1 MLPSRVPL
9 GLHATPDVRIRGG
22 SSFQYGWTHGV
33 GLGFPAPVNQRREPI
48 ARTRLARWI
57 ERAIRSITAPS
68 ARALRGTARRV
79 TDPARQVV
87 DYWMSERAT
96 IRQGFVA
103 NFISA
108 LTSLISGVVLAAAS
122 HRLQDVA
129 GLLVLIPVSVGMRGN
144 IFGALSARLGTSI
157 HTGLFEITS
166 RRDGP
171 LYQNVYSATL
181 LTLGTSVA
189 MALLARGIAV
199 LVGLTTVSVWDF
211 LAISLVGG
219 VLSSALVLA
228 FTVALSITSYRRGWD
243 LDSVGAV
250 LITVVGD
257 VVTLPC
263 LLLAS
268 LLVGIHIVTPVIGAV
283 SLIVGLIALGRGYT
297 TGFDVARRIVR
308 ESFPILLVAAVLDI
322 LGGTVGQHR
331 IDQVFAPFPIYFIFL
346 PGFLE
351 NTGALGSILAARL
364 GTKLHLGAT
373 TPSARPDAIAI
384 LDGTIVALLGLFIYS
399 VTAVTT
405 LWTAMATGADYPG
418 AWTFLGTAMVAGV
431 LALLVAALIGYY
443 AAILTYRF
451 GFDPDN
457 HTIPLVTSGMDLI
470 GFICLIVAII
480 MFGVA

>member
-1 MLPSRVPL
+1 MNERRD
-9 GLHATPDVRIRGG
+9 AIR
-22 SSFQYGWTHGV
+22 
-33 GLGFPAPVNQRREPI
+33 
-48 ARTRLARWI
+48 RTALARWI
-57 ERAIRSITAPS
+57 ERAARAVAGPP

-79 TDPARQVV
+79 ADPARQVV

-96 IRQGFVA
+96 IKQGFIA

-108 LTSLISGVVLAAAS
+108 LTSLISGIVLAAAT

-157 HTGLFEITS
+157 HTGLFEIS
-166 RRDGP
+166 ADRARP

-189 MALLARGIAV
+189 MALLARGISV
-199 LVGLTTVSVWDF
+199 LVGLTTVSTFDF

-219 VLSSALVLA
+219 VLSSTIVLA
-228 FTVALSITSYRRGWD
+228 FTIALSIASYRRGWD

-268 LLVGIHIVTPVIGAV
+268 LLVGIHIVTQVIGIV
-283 SLIVGLIALGRGYT
+283 SLLVGVVALVRGYT
-297 TGFDVARRIVR
+297 TSFDVARRIVR
-308 ESFPILLVAAVLDI
+308 ESFPILLIAAVLDI
-322 LGGTVGQHR
+322 FAGTVGQHR
-331 IDQVFAPFPIYFIFL
+331 IDQIFAPFPIYFIFL

-373 TPSARPDAIAI
+373 TPSARPDAVAI

-399 VTAVTT
+399 VTAITT

-431 LALLVAALIGYY
+431 LALIVAALIGYY

-470 GFICLIVAII
+470 GFICLIVAVIV
-480 MFGVA
+480 FGVA

>member
-1 MLPSRVPL
+1 
-9 GLHATPDVRIRGG
+9 
-22 SSFQYGWTHGV
+22 
-33 GLGFPAPVNQRREPI
+33 
-48 ARTRLARWI
+48 
-57 ERAIRSITAPS
+57 
-68 ARALRGTARRV
+68 
-79 TDPARQVV
+79 
-87 DYWMSERAT
+87 
-96 IRQGFVA
+96 
-103 NFISA
+103 
-108 LTSLISGVVLAAAS
+108 
-122 HRLQDVA
+122 
-129 GLLVLIPVSVGMRGN
+129 
-144 IFGALSARLGTSI
+144 
-157 HTGLFEITS
+157 
-166 RRDGP
+166 
-171 LYQNVYSATL
+171 
-181 LTLGTSVA
+181 
-189 MALLARGIAV
+189 
-199 LVGLTTVSVWDF
+199 
-211 LAISLVGG
+211 LVGG

-228 FTVALSITSYRRGWD
+228 FTVALSIASYRRGWD

-268 LLVGIHIVTPVIGAV
+268 LLVGIHIVTPVIGV
-283 SLIVGLIALGRGYT
+283 ISLMVGLIALVRGYT
-297 TGFDVARRIVR
+297 TSFEVARRIVR
-308 ESFPILLVAAVLDI
+308 ESFPILLLAAVLDI
-322 LGGTVGQHR
+322 LAGTVGQHR

-373 TPSARPDAIAI
+373 RPSARPDAVAI

-418 AWTFLGTAMVAGV
+418 AWTFLGTAMLAGI
-431 LALLVAALIGYY
+431 LALVIAAFIGYY

-470 GFICLIVAII
+470 GFICLIVAVVI
-480 MFGVA
+480 FGVA

>member
-1 MLPSRVPL
+1 MKDPR
-9 GLHATPDVRIRGG
+9 D
-22 SSFQYGWTHGV
+22 
-33 GLGFPAPVNQRREPI
+33 PVT
-48 ARTRLARWI
+48 RTALARVI
-57 ERAIRSITAPS
+57 ERALRAVTAPP
-68 ARALRGTARRV
+68 ARAVRGTARRV
-79 TDPARQVV
+79 ADPARQVV

-108 LTSLISGVVLAAAS
+108 LTSLISGVVLAAS
-122 HRLQDVA
+122 THRLQDVA

-157 HTGLFEITS
+157 HTGLFEITGA
-166 RRDGP
+166 RDKP

-199 LVGLTTVSVWDF
+199 LVGLHTVSTWDF

-228 FTVALSITSYRRGWD
+228 FTVALSIASYRRGWD

-268 LLVGIHIVTPVIGAV
+268 LLVGIHIVTPVIGV
-283 SLIVGLIALGRGYT
+283 ISLMVGLIALVRGYT
-297 TGFDVARRIVR
+297 TSFEVARRIVR
-308 ESFPILLVAAVLDI
+308 ESFPILLLAAVLDI
-322 LGGTVGQHR
+322 LAGTVGQHR

-373 TPSARPDAIAI
+373 RPSARPDAVAI

-418 AWTFLGTAMVAGV
+418 AWTFLGTAMLAGI
-431 LALLVAALIGYY
+431 LALVIAAFIGYY

-470 GFICLIVAII
+470 GFICLIVAVVI
-480 MFGVA
+480 FGVA